1 VTGGTS
7 SPGGTGTGATGRTSS
22 SGGTGVETGDRG
34 AFLATARQR
43 LAGDIFTN
51 PVHVPPPT
59 PPPSAPVPRPGYRN
73 LDPDD
78 LVATFVAAVAHAE
91 GTCHVV
97 SGADIAGGGRGG
109 PGGDPAG
116 AGDDDG
122 GGAGLDGLLD
132 DLVAELG
139 DRSVVVS
146 AEPGARD
153 LGRRLAARGVTVA
166 DATVER
172 AAAAGLGVTGAVAAV
187 AATGSLV
194 LDSRAAG
201 GRSAS
206 LLPTVHLCV
215 VSVNTLVAAPADVL
229 RRLGSAVDAL
239 PPSLVLVTGP
249 SRTGDIEQLLT
260 LGAHGPTALH
270 VVLVTDGAS
279 GASTSSS

>member
-1 VTGGTS
+1 VTGG
-7 SPGGTGTGATGRTSS
+7 GRGSL
-22 SGGTGVETGDRG
+22 GGTGVETGDRG

-43 LAGDIFTN
+43 LAGDVFTN

-59 PPPSAPVPRPGYRN
+59 PPAGAPVPRPGYRN

-97 SGADIAGGGRGG
+97 PGTAGGGDSSDAGG
-109 PGGDPAG
+109 V
-116 AGDDDG
+116 
-122 GGAGLDGLLD
+122 GLDGLLD

-146 AEPGARD
+146 AEPAARD
-153 LGRRLAARGVTVA
+153 LGRRLAARGTTVA

-172 AAAAGLGVTGAVAAV
+172 AAAAGLGITGAVAAV
-187 AATGSLV
+187 AATGSVV
-194 LDSRAAG
+194 LDSRVAG

-215 VSVNTLVAAPADVL
+215 VSVNSLVAAPADVL

-279 GASTSSS
+279 GASTIS